1 VKITDLRPEN
11 GRAIRQV
18 AELLMTSMEPMTD
31 TWSTF
36 DAASQE
42 VWESFGS
49 DRLSLIAVD
58 DNDEVIGW
66 VGGIEQYDGH
76 VWELHPIA
84 VRSDRQRE
92 GIGRAL
98 VEALEQRVK
107 ERGGITLWVGSD
119 DEAGLTSLSGVDLY
133 PDVLANLGYLRNV
146 RDHPFEFYQK
156 MGFVVVGV
164 MPDAN
169 GFGKPDIFMAKRIT

>member
-1 VKITDLRPEN
+1 VKVIDLKPDDEL
-11 GRAIRQV
+11 AVRQV
-18 AELLMTSMEPMTD
+18 AALLMTSMELMTD
-31 TWSTF
+31 TWSTL
-36 DAASQE
+36 DAAEQE
-42 VWESFGS
+42 VQESFAP

-66 VGGIEQYDGH
+66 IGGIEQYDGH
-76 VWELHPIA
+76 VWELHPLA
-84 VRSDRQRE
+84 VRPDRQRE

-119 DEAGLTSLSGVDLY
+119 DEKGLTNLHGVDLY
-133 PDVLANLGYLRNV
+133 PDVLSNLANV
-146 RDHPFEFYQK
+146 RNLKQHPLEFYRK

-169 GFGKPDIFMAKRIT
+169 GFGKPDIFMAKRVT